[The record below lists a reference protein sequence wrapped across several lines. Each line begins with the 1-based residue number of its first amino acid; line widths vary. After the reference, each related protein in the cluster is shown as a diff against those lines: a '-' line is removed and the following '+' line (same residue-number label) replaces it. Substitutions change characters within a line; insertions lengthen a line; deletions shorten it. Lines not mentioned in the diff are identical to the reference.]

1 MDQILSFGQWY
12 LFSKHLLNTSPVPD
26 IVLSAEE
33 IKNEWGPFPQD
44 AYRCFKGIIKKHDFK
59 CNEKCMFQVHG
70 SLNVEFLT

>member
-33 IKNEWGPFPQD
+33 IKNEWGPFPH
-44 AYRCFKGIIKKHDFK
+44 K
-59 CNEKCMFQVHG
+59 M
-70 SLNVEFLT
+70 LTDVLKVL